1 MQALRLSK
9 LITISI
15 NPKEGGPLIGEDT
28 FGICG
33 NDSQIYIERLPC

>member
-9 LITISI
+9 KITILI
-15 NPKEGGPLIGEDT
+15 NPKEGGLPIGENT
-28 FGICG
+28 FGIYG